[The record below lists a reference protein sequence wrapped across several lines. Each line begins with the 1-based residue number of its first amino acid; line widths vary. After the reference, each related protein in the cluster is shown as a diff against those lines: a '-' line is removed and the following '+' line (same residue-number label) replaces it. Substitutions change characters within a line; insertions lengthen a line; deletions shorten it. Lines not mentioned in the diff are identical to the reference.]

1 MTFRHPASGP
11 VPILKYHK
19 SAARHPTIN
28 APADDIF
35 RSSIYGRSVRVG
47 IGQSGHLPSQI
58 FGDQDA
64 RNLERQS
71 RCVTIAGG
79 DCRAGSACGA
89 PTWRVGM
96 VACAEPERMF
106 WLCSA

>member
-1 MTFRHPASGP
+1 MTFRHPAIGP

-19 SAARHPTIN
+19 SAALTIN

-58 FGDQDA
+58 LGDLISY
-64 RNLERQS
+64 RNS
-71 RCVTIAGG
+71 RK
-79 DCRAGSACGA
+79 DRA
-89 PTWRVGM
+89 
-96 VACAEPERMF
+96 MF
-106 WLCSA
+106 TGKV